1 MTNIE
6 NEKIIPPPLKLMTR
20 NEVMKDLLKLLDCV
34 QKHADKEGCQHCL
47 DLLEFIFVLK

>member
-1 MTNIE
+1 MTGIE
-6 NEKIIPPPLKLMTR
+6 NEKITPPLKLMTR

-47 DLLEFIFVLK
+47 DLLELIFALK